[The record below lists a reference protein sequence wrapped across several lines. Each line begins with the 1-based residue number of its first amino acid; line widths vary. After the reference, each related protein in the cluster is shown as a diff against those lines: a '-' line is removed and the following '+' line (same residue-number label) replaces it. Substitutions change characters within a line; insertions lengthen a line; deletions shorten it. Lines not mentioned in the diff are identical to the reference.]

1 MLISRAVAAALGIL
15 VGVASGDVGPPV
27 LKVIT
32 LNTKLGGE
40 SPWNPSEQIRVI
52 GAERPDIV
60 MLQEV
65 VYLQFDQY
73 RTGIG
78 RAAGG
83 RWSGRYA
90 RHCEA
95 GTPPRCDKYGA
106 ESVVVLTR
114 FPMEAADTQLIWAR
128 DTAWR
133 ARAVARIR
141 LRLPGGA
148 TVDAFSCHLP
158 FGSETAERSRWVAA
172 FKRSTA
178 SLARPEIVAGDFNDE
193 PSSAPIV
200 AMKAGYVDAWT
211 MIGGARVGTESS
223 DDVTY
228 SKRLDYIFSSGALTA
243 ESATVLPAKISDHRA
258 VVATFRLNGRP

>member
-15 VGVASGDVGPPV
+15 VGVARGDVGPPV

-114 FPMEAADTQLIWAR
+114 FPMEAADSQLIWAR
-128 DTAWR
+128 DTA
-133 ARAVARIR
+133 
-141 LRLPGGA
+141 
-148 TVDAFSCHLP
+148 
-158 FGSETAERSRWVAA
+158 
-172 FKRSTA
+172 
-178 SLARPEIVAGDFNDE
+178 
-193 PSSAPIV
+193 
-200 AMKAGYVDAWT
+200 
-211 MIGGARVGTESS
+211 
-223 DDVTY
+223 
-228 SKRLDYIFSSGALTA
+228 
-243 ESATVLPAKISDHRA
+243 
-258 VVATFRLNGRP
+258 